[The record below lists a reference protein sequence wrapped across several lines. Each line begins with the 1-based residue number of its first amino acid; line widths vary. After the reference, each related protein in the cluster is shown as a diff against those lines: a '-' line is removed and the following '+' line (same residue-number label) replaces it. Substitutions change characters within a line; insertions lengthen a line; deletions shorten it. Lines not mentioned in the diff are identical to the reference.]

1 MDETTPTPN
10 PTSDNAPEAGARVVD
25 LDTRRAERAEDTQPA
40 DNSATD
46 VSSGEATGADASGPD
61 DGVLSGTVLRVDPPS
76 AEGGNWLA
84 ELAERDRTRRPIV
97 PEWAKSRA
105 EAEATLKWLA
115 AFYARV
121 WAYQATRSPKY
132 VLKLTGR
139 APRGLARTLSTFT
152 RWVFDWEGEPAR
164 VTAVQRNDPETYL
177 KLSRQR
183 DARVRAR
190 LIIAV
195 LALVTLLVA
204 GILVATAPT
213 WAQWAT
219 LAGLICLLGWLG
231 APADRPLID
240 RAVLPTQVQRL
251 DSDIVTR
258 ALGALGIA
266 EINKARK
273 GGADGITFPAPITR
287 DGPGWRAE
295 VDLPHGVT
303 VTDVVDRRDRLASG
317 LRRPLGCVW
326 PEPVNE
332 EHPGRLVIWV
342 GDREMSKAKQP
353 AWPLAKTGAADLF
366 KPIPFG
372 HDQRGRLIS
381 LLLMFDNV
389 LIGAMPRQGKTFA
402 LRVLVLA
409 AALDVL
415 AELRV
420 FELKG
425 TGDLSIAQPV
435 AHRYGS
441 GADDDTIAAC
451 VTNLRELHK
460 ELERRAKTIASL
472 PKDMCPENKVTP
484 ELAAKKSL
492 GLHPLVLAVDE
503 CQELFSH
510 DTYGEEAGKLAEAII
525 KRGPA
530 MGIILILATQRPDAK
545 SLPTGVS
552 ANVGIRL
559 CLRVMGQLENDM
571 VLGTSAYKNGIR
583 ATTFTAKDKGIG
595 YLLGAADD
603 PQIVRSAYIDAP
615 TAEAIAERARAARQ
629 AAGRLTGQAI
639 GQAPEEA
646 PAGPDLLD
654 DLLAVIPA
662 GEAKAWSH
670 VVVDRLAELRP
681 ETYGAW
687 AEQENDA
694 KASALSAALKPHG
707 IRTVQVARRVDGRTV
722 NNRGVD
728 RSEVATAVTER
739 DRTRSAG

>member
-1 MDETTPTPN
+1 MDETTPTP
-10 PTSDNAPEAGARVVD
+10 APENPVEDGARVVD
-25 LDTRRAERAEDTQPA
+25 LDTRRAERAEDTAPA
-40 DNSATD
+40 TPAETI
-46 VSSGEATGADASGPD
+46 GATGAEKSAPAD
-61 DGVLSGTVLRVDPPS
+61 DVLSGTVLRVDQPT
-76 AEGGNWLA
+76 AEGGDWLA
-84 ELAERDRTRRPIV
+84 QLAERDRTRRPIV
-97 PEWAKSRA
+97 PEWAKSRT

-132 VLKLTGR
+132 VLKLSGR
-139 APRGLARTLSTFT
+139 APRGLARALSGFT

-164 VTAVQRNDPETYL
+164 ITAVQRNDPETYL

-190 LIIAV
+190 LVVGV

-204 GILVATAPT
+204 AILGASAPT

-219 LAGLICLLGWLG
+219 LAVLIGLLGWLG

-273 GGADGITFPAPITR
+273 GGADGIAFPAPITR

-353 AWPLAKTGAADLF
+353 AWPLAKNGAADLF

-372 HDQRGRLIS
+372 HDQRGRLVR

-402 LRVLVLA
+402 MRVLVLA
-409 AALDVL
+409 AALDIL

-425 TGDLSIAQPV
+425 TGDLSFSEQV

-441 GADDDTIAAC
+441 GADDDTVAAC
-451 VTNLRELHK
+451 VANLREVYA
-460 ELERRAKTIASL
+460 ELDRRAATIRSL

-492 GLHPLVLAVDE
+492 GLHPLVMGIDE
-503 CQELFSH
+503 VQELFSH
-510 DTYGEEAGKLAEAII
+510 DTYGKEAAKLAEAII

-530 MGIILILATQRPDAK
+530 LGIMLILATQRPDAN

-583 ATTFTAKDKGIG
+583 ATTFTAQDKGIG

-603 PQIVRSAYIDAP
+603 PQIVRSAYVDAP
-615 TAEAIAERARAARQ
+615 AAEAIAERARSMRAR
-629 AAGRLTGQAI
+629 AGRLSGQAI
-639 GQAPEEA
+639 GQAPEDA
-646 PAGPDLLD
+646 PASGPDLLD

-670 VVVDRLAELRP
+670 VVVDRLAEMRP

-694 KASALSAALKPHG
+694 KSSALSAAIKPHG
-707 IRTVQVARRVDGRTV
+707 IRTVQVARRVKGRTV
-722 NNRGVD
+722 NNRGVE
-728 RSEVATAVTER
+728 RSEITTAITER